1 MQKLQLVLIGLLLI
15 VSTTLKAQHKI
26 IWDMASAD
34 TAQQRGLLK
43 QINNVLNA
51 EPSTQI
57 EVVYHGNAV
66 YAMLKDTGYH
76 KEQIIALQKKG
87 VIFAVCNNSLKSR
100 NIDPSRVMT
109 VTIIVPVAILEII
122 KKQELKWSYIKAGS

>member
-1 MQKLQLVLIGLLLI
+1 MQSLQFVFISLLLI
-15 VSTTLKAQHKI
+15 VSTSIQAQHKI

-43 QINNVLNA
+43 QINNVLTA

-76 KEQIIALQKKG
+76 KEQIIAMHKKG
-87 VIFAVCNNSLKSR
+87 VVFTVCNNSLKSR
-100 NIDPSRVMT
+100 NIDVSRVMKEI
-109 VTIIVPVAILEII
+109 IIVPVAILEII
-122 KKQELKWSYIKAGS
+122 KKQELNWNYIKAGS